1 MIIAT
6 SAPNK
11 FKIGAWLIKVY
22 QKTEY
27 SHVLIID
34 GDLVYQASH
43 GLVNCMYIDNFL
55 VDNKVFEKFNVA
67 KEHIDMD
74 FVKKQLG
81 KKYSV
86 KQILAIAVK
95 YITGIKLFS
104 NHADP
109 KFICSEFVGQA
120 LRIPWV
126 DDYTNP
132 KEIAEYLTNLLKT
145 NN

>member
-55 VDNKVFEKFNVA
+55 KDNVIIDRFDVPDSAVD
-67 KEHIDMD
+67 MT

-81 KKYSV
+81 VGYAV
-86 KQILAIAVK
+86 RQLIAIAVK
-95 YITGIKLFS
+95 YVTGIKLFS
-104 NHADP
+104 NHADA

-120 LRIPWV
+120 LRLPWI
-126 DDYTNP
+126 DDYSTP
-132 KEIAEYLTNLLKT
+132 KEIAAYLKGLK
-145 NN
+145 

>member
-6 SAPNK
+6 SSPNK

-22 QKTEY
+22 QKTAY

-34 GDLVYQASH
+34 GDSVYQASH
-43 GLVNCMYIDNFL
+43 GLVNCMHIDNFL
-55 VDNKVFEKFNVA
+55 KDNTIIDRFSVPNDTVD
-67 KEHIDMD
+67 MT

-81 KKYSV
+81 VGYAF
-86 KQILAIAVK
+86 KQLIAIGVK
-95 YITGIKLFS
+95 YVTGIKLFS
-104 NHADP
+104 NHADS

-126 DDYTNP
+126 DDYTTP
-132 KEIAEYLTNLLKT
+132 KEIAEYLKGLK
-145 NN
+145 